1 MSTVIAG
8 LGLIGGSI
16 AIDLR
21 RERSGLPLVGVES
34 NAKHARLALEAGLV
48 DEVAPL
54 AEALRGAQLVILAIP
69 VDAVRELAPLVLD
82 AIGDATVVID
92 TGSTKATVCAAI
104 AGHPRRAQFVAAHP
118 IAGTENSGP
127 LAALA
132 GLFRGKV
139 NIICERERSGARAL
153 SVAEGLF
160 DLLGMRT
167 IFMDAAEHDL
177 HLAYVSHLSH
187 VSSFLL
193 GQTVLDIEKSEE
205 NIFDLAGSGFAST
218 VRLAK
223 SSPSMWV
230 PIFEQNAAH
239 LVRALDEYIAHL
251 GAFRRA
257 LAERDTDALY
267 AITHRANDIRRVLD
281 ALGAR
286 ATAGAG
292 PAPALPPQTS
302 NNDRIENQGGTQ

>member
-1 MSTVIAG
+1 MRGVIAG

-16 AIDLR
+16 AIELR
-21 RERSGLPLVGVES
+21 RGGFVSSLIGVETS
-34 NAKHARLALEAGLV
+34 AKHARQALEAGLV
-48 DEVAPL
+48 DEVLPL
-54 AEALRGAQLVILAIP
+54 GEAIRDAELVILATP
-69 VDAVRELAPLVLD
+69 VDAVRELAPAVLD
-82 AIGDATVVID
+82 AVRADAVVID
-92 TGSTKATVCAAI
+92 TGSTKATVCETI
-104 AGHPRRAQFVAAHP
+104 ASHPRRAQFVAAHP

-132 GLFRGKV
+132 GLFQGKV
-139 NIICERERSGARAL
+139 NIICERERSGARPL
-153 SVAEGLF
+153 SVAEALF

-167 IFMDAAEHDL
+167 IFMGAGEHDL

-193 GQTVLDIEKSEE
+193 GQTVLDIEQSEE

-251 GAFRRA
+251 GAFRSA
-257 LAERDTDALY
+257 LANRDTEALY
-267 AITHRANDIRRVLD
+267 AITRRANDIRRVLD

-292 PAPALPPQTS
+292 SAPVTPFPSIESNPVPNPGGPQ
-302 NNDRIENQGGTQ
+302 

>member
-1 MSTVIAG
+1 MKATVIG

-21 RERSGLPLVGVES
+21 RRGFVSSLVGVES
-34 NAKHARLALEAGLV
+34 NAKHARQALEAGLV
-48 DEVAPL
+48 DDVAPL
-54 AEALRGAQLVILAIP
+54 ADALRGVELVILAIP
-69 VDAVRELAPLVLD
+69 VDAVRALAPAVLD
-82 AIGDATVVID
+82 AIGDAAVVLD
-92 TGSTKATVCAAI
+92 TGSTKATVCAAL

-132 GLFRGKV
+132 GLFQGKV
-139 NIICERERSGARAL
+139 NIICERELSSPRAL
-153 SVAEGLF
+153 SVAESLF
-160 DLLGMRT
+160 ELLGMRT
-167 IFMDAAEHDL
+167 IFMDAAGHDL

-205 NIFDLAGSGFAST
+205 SIFDLAGSGFAST

-230 PIFEQNAAH
+230 PIFEQNAEN
-239 LVRALDEYIAHL
+239 LGRALDEYIAHL
-251 GAFRRA
+251 DTFRRA
-257 LAERDTDALY
+257 LAARDSSALY
-267 AITHRANDIRRVLD
+267 AITNRANDIRRVLD

-286 ATAGAG
+286 ASAGAG
-292 PAPALPPQTS
+292 LATPIPVPTT
-302 NNDRIENQGGTQ
+302 NNDRTETLGGTQ